1 MQAAGIVLI
10 KDSLYDVVNAI
21 EISKKTFRRIKLNF
35 LWAFLYNVLLIP
47 IAMGCFWH
55 YGVHLNPAF
64 ASIAM
69 AMSSISV
76 VLSSLILK
84 MFKTK
89 ISLLKYIKYGEGF
102 D

>member
-1 MQAAGIVLI
+1 M
-10 KDSLYDVVNAI
+10 
-21 EISKKTFRRIKLNF
+21 NF
-35 LWAFLYNVLLIP
+35 LWAFLYNVMLIP
-47 IAMGCFWH
+47 IAMGFFWH

-84 MFKTK
+84 LYGVKT
-89 ISLLKYIKYGEGF
+89 SLHGYIKYNQNF
-102 D
+102 DTKSENFRLSNERKKENYNIDLA